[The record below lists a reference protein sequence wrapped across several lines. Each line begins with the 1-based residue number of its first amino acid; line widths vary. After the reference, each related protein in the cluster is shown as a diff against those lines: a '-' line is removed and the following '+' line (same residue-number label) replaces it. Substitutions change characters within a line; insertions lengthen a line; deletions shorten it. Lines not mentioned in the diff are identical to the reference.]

1 MFTLKTIPLTFLL
14 VCSLVLSGLVNAQ
27 ALRSGYSPVRA
38 NVPLEAELLLKTNE
52 ARATEGV
59 GTLLQDEQLA
69 LAARQHALEMAT
81 LNYFSHDSPN
91 AVNSTASRR
100 VARAGSP
107 LVAIGENI
115 AKVGNRNV
123 ATVTTQ
129 GWLDSPGHRKNL
141 LHPKFTHVGFGTTQD
156 RNGQIIVV
164 QVLAYQPISLRQA
177 TVDSKPQNSYDIT
190 LQLSLSEA
198 KEAIFT
204 FGESNSEPVQLV
216 TGQQEVTLSSH
227 ETGQIH
233 IRGAVRSTTGNGFI
247 IEDAGWLTLATGN
260 YRADDNS
267 PKNYMQIL
275 DASSSLRSGYSYD
288 VELLLDNTNGK
299 TLALFV
305 NNEYRPEAEVAPG
318 VFRLSIPTT
327 TTQPEIALGT
337 VSGGNQVEIVMM
349 LTVDTTYGKPQL
361 TPRKF

>member
-1 MFTLKTIPLTFLL
+1 MLKNIPLHIFLL
-14 VCSLVLSGLVNAQ
+14 CSLFFTGVASAQ
-27 ALRSGYSPVRA
+27 ALRSSYSPIRA

-52 ARATEGV
+52 ARTSEGI
-59 GTLLQDEQLA
+59 GSLQQDEQLA

-91 AVNSTASRR
+91 AVNATASKR

-107 LVAIGENI
+107 LVSIGENI
-115 AKVGNRNV
+115 AKVGENNV

-164 QVLAYQPISLRQA
+164 QVLAYQPVKLRQA
-177 TVDSKPQNSYDIT
+177 TVGSKAQNSYDIT
-190 LQLSLSEA
+190 LQVSLSED
-198 KEAIFT
+198 KEALFT
-204 FGESNSEPVQLV
+204 FGENNSEPMNLV
-216 TGQQEVTLSSH
+216 AGTQEITLSSL

-233 IRGAVRSTTGNGFI
+233 IRGAVRATTGGGFI
-247 IEDAGWLTLATGN
+247 IEDTGWLTLATGN
-260 YRADDNS
+260 YRADGNA

-275 DASSSLRSGYSYD
+275 DASSALRSGYIYD
-288 VELLLDNTNGK
+288 VEILLDNTGSQ

-305 NNEYRPEAEVAPG
+305 DNEYRPEAEAAPG
-318 VFRLSIPTT
+318 VFRVSIPTT
-327 TTQPEIALGT
+327 TARPEIAVGQVT
-337 VSGGNQVEIVMM
+337 GGNQVEIVMM
-349 LTVDTTYGKPQL
+349 FAVDTTYGKPQL
-361 TPRKF
+361 TPRVF